1 MNLSENVW
9 LIQGLGII
17 GITASVLSF
26 QCKGHKKLLALR
38 TANEFFFAMQ
48 YILLGAYTG
57 AAMNLIGCVRNIVF
71 SKMVEKGKSTSF
83 ARGVFSVIFLIFAGV
98 TWAGGKSILVGAAKV
113 LSTVAYGS
121 KNVFFVRVMIFITSV
136 SWFTYNFIVKS
147 YAGCVCELLTI
158 CSIIVGIIRIDIPKL
173 RNKER

>member
-9 LIQGLGII
+9 LVQGLGII

-26 QCKGHKKLLALR
+26 QCKGTQKLLALR

-71 SKMVEKGKSTSF
+71 SKMVEK
-83 ARGVFSVIFLIFAGV
+83 R
-98 TWAGGKSILVGAAKV
+98 
-113 LSTVAYGS
+113 
-121 KNVFFVRVMIFITSV
+121 
-136 SWFTYNFIVKS
+136 
-147 YAGCVCELLTI
+147 
-158 CSIIVGIIRIDIPKL
+158 
-173 RNKER
+173 